1 MQLLLS
7 SSYRR
12 LLSFLHERFFNNWLL
27 TFILLFID
35 QNNIMCLIVPP
46 NICTSTT
53 LAVFYPTH
61 IAFYL
66 NFYIITWIVG
76 PNDMYLT
83 LANGLKMDAISLF
96 LAS

>member
-1 MQLLLS
+1 M
-7 SSYRR
+7 Y
-12 LLSFLHERFFNNWLL
+12 
-27 TFILLFID
+27 
-35 QNNIMCLIVPP
+35 LIVPP
-46 NICTSTT
+46 NICTSMT

-96 LAS
+96 LTS